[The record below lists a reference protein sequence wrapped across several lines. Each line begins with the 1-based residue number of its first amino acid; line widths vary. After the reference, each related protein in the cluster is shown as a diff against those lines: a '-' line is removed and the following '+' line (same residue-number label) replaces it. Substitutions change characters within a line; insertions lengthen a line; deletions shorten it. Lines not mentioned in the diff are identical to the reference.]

1 MATIYEKHV
10 TITMPGANDFRIRR
24 EHQQMAE
31 AMILLKAY
39 LESQGS
45 RIHGSPE
52 TARKKM
58 LEMLKAGLPE
68 TLTTEF

>member
-24 EHQQMAE
+24 EHQKMAE
-31 AMILLKAY
+31 AMILLEAY
-39 LESQGS
+39 LQTQAS

-52 TARKKM
+52 TARKNM
-58 LEMLKAGLPE
+58 LEIIKAGLPE
-68 TLTTEF
+68 TLTTEL